1 MHRLKSALR
10 KERETIKE
18 LKAKYGA
25 TPDGVEALTAIGVM
39 PRANAGGPAPDGG
52 RAELL
57 TLLFMLALLG
67 RGFWR
72 LPRKSGGP
80 PLFAPSLK
88 VKGDDTHNNSGFSV
102 ISSIARQLPK
112 VMRMAMGTTV
122 FRIRIELIFR
132 RCWNPVTL
140 SRSCRGRRGLRSAP

>member
-1 MHRLKSALR
+1 ML
-10 KERETIKE
+10 
-18 LKAKYGA
+18 
-25 TPDGVEALTAIGVM
+25 P
-39 PRANAGGPAPDGG
+39 GPAGFSFGFGG

-102 ISSIARQLPK
+102 I
-112 VMRMAMGTTV
+112 
-122 FRIRIELIFR
+122 
-132 RCWNPVTL
+132 
-140 SRSCRGRRGLRSAP
+140 

>member
-1 MHRLKSALR
+1 VCVIFHPDKSGRDCAPLENDTCRDELDLDQRDSRQAKGTYGSLSGPINPRPATGLGDLRQHSAQRGGWDIPEQSLTPVRARRLS
-10 KERETIKE
+10 
-18 LKAKYGA
+18 
-25 TPDGVEALTAIGVM
+25 P
-39 PRANAGGPAPDGG
+39 AGFPFGFGG

-88 VKGDDTHNNSGFSV
+88 LQGDDTHNNSGFSV
-102 ISSIARQLPK
+102 I
-112 VMRMAMGTTV
+112 
-122 FRIRIELIFR
+122 
-132 RCWNPVTL
+132 
-140 SRSCRGRRGLRSAP
+140 

>member
-1 MHRLKSALR
+1 VHRLKSALR

-102 ISSIARQLPK
+102 IDASITKQLPGA
-112 VMRMAMGTTV
+112 VRMAMGTSV
-122 FRIRIELIFR
+122 FQIRIELIFR
-132 RCWNPVTL
+132 RC
-140 SRSCRGRRGLRSAP
+140 